1 MIVTKTDRLDN
12 NLLFVVTCFEC
23 EILTGNGTLGQQ
35 RREGGGL
42 LINFDSVWNFQFGL
56 GPSCSVSRVSC
67 DSQKSDMETCLSPHI
82 TSHHITSHATLA
94 VYPGSALIISDGS
107 PVTKL
112 LVSLC

>member
-67 DSQKSDMETCLSPHI
+67 DSQNSDMEPCLSP
-82 TSHHITSHATLA
+82 HITSHATLA

-112 LVSLC
+112 LVCLC